1 MKQKSIA
8 ALFLAVLLLSLCAC
22 VVTPAT
28 PTTTTEPTTP
38 YAPATDPTTVPTLPP
53 TPPPSTRPSATEPVL
68 PTDEEYLAQ
77 MTAALTASLPERSV
91 SVVRYVTA
99 KGLTLTS
106 VFTYTASDDR
116 TVYEKQRL
124 RELSAEGFGDM
135 VETER
140 GSYEGHGTSPDE
152 GIILSDL
159 SFEAAYFSELS
170 FADGENTVTMDAVVR
185 DADMISVFGRVPSGG
200 TDFHLSATL
209 CDGRITTLRLS
220 YRIAGA
226 NVSVQSDFTY

>member
-8 ALFLAVLLLSLCAC
+8 ALFLVVLLLSLCAC

-28 PTTTTEPTTP
+28 PTTTKEPS
-38 YAPATDPTTVPTLPP
+38 APATDPTTVPTLPP

-159 SFEAAYFSELS
+159 SFAAAYFSELS
-170 FADGENTVTMDAVVR
+170 FADSENTVTMDAVVR

-209 CDGRITTLRLS
+209 CDGRITTLCLS

-226 NVSVQSDFTY
+226 SVSVQSDFTY